1 MNLPAH
7 GTASPDPS
15 KASLSVKNN
24 TPESKEQ
31 QCFHLARPTRRQA
44 KLFQTA
50 WRYSLTARRQRPP
63 KPTVFLSPPGGSY
76 RVARRLSVQ
85 GSLTLCLSPGGDQ
98 QAARRHIR
106 GILQL
111 IFGTPFWL
119 ILQPKLLEGQLTFW
133 THINAIKQNTIKV
146 APPGRNSLP
155 PGDSNQNKNIR
166 SSLMSR
172 LAVGIKPPGGFWE
185 KPRNLIEQ
193 CRKQMEACD
202 FNELRYSA
210 TYMY

>member
-15 KASLSVKNN
+15 KASLSVKSN

-31 QCFHLARPTRRQA
+31 QRFRLARSTRRQA

-63 KPTVFLSPPGGSY
+63 RPTVFSSPPGGPHCA
-76 RVARRLSVQ
+76 ARCLSVQ
-85 GSLTLCLSPGGDQ
+85 GSLTLRLSPGDDQ

-111 IFGTPFWL
+111 IFGTPFC
-119 ILQPKLLEGQLTFW
+119 
-133 THINAIKQNTIKV
+133 INAIKQNTIKV
-146 APPGRNSLP
+146 APPGRNSSPL
-155 PGDSNQNKNIR
+155 GDSNQNKNTR

-185 KPRNLIEQ
+185 KPRNPIEQ
-193 CRKQMEACD
+193 YKKTDGRHIVSITKA
-202 FNELRYSA
+202 
-210 TYMY
+210 